1 MDKPEFSANFKKD
14 YIAYSAIAIF
24 FLILSFEIFMAVF
37 IPAHLHME
45 GVWSKEVARQQM
57 IVRFDGTRRS
67 FLRFKSK
74 DDDAEAEAEMIAD
87 SMSPLADYLR
97 QYQYQ
102 LGFEEIKAI
111 NKAVNDLPKFSNHLK
126 TKGAYSVKFKINSGK
141 YINILKKDLSE
152 KP

>member
-1 MDKPEFSANFKKD
+1 MSKPEFSANFKKD

-57 IVRFDGTRRS
+57 IAGFDVTRRW

-74 DDDAEAEAEMIAD
+74 NDDAEAESDMFAE

-102 LGFEEIKAI
+102 LGFEEIKSI
-111 NKAVNDLPKFSNHLK
+111 NDAVNGLNKYQNHLGA
-126 TKGAYSVKFKINSGK
+126 TGAYSVKLKINSDK
-141 YINILKKDLSE
+141 FINILEKDLSE
-152 KP
+152 RP